1 MMSLKVRKPTEQ
13 VDFKP
18 FNFLVQH
25 HENTKPNES
34 NTTKNKY
41 IVWFC
46 LNGFLF
52 GLE

>member
-1 MMSLKVRKPTEQ
+1 MMSLKVSKPIIH

-18 FNFLVQH
+18 FNILVQQ
-25 HENTKPNES
+25 HENTKPTES
-34 NTTKNKY
+34 NTIKNY
-41 IVWFC
+41 IVWFR

>member
-1 MMSLKVRKPTEQ
+1 MMSLKVRKPTQQ

-25 HENTKPNES
+25 RENTKPNES
-34 NTTKNKY
+34 NIIEKQN
-41 IVWFC
+41 IVWFR

-52 GLE
+52 G